1 MNEISSKA
9 KLQPP
14 IIHHQVVEIFLARNI
29 QYANRRILELGIEFC
44 KVLNLNILDNL
55 SHNFEPYGITT
66 LFVLS
71 ESHCAI
77 HYWPER
83 YYLHIDLVTCQKKKI
98 DLEES
103 ENKIKKIFDA
113 DLVNIY
119 NIKY

>member
-1 MNEISSKA
+1 MNEISNNA

-29 QYANRRILELGIEFC
+29 QYANRQILELGIEFC
-44 KVLNLNILDNL
+44 RALNLNILNNL
-55 SHNFEPYGITT
+55 SHSFEPYGITI

-98 DLEES
+98 YLKELEK
-103 ENKIKKIFDA
+103 KIKKDFNA
-113 DLVNIY
+113 DRVNIY